1 MAKASHFVNNP
12 VILITGGTGFAG
24 SHLVE
29 LLKEKKEHNIH
40 VTSHSGRDQFVSTLI
55 DEQNIH
61 KVDLTDKKET
71 EDLIKAIQPDQ
82 IYHLASISSVGDSF
96 ENAQSVLNNNINLQL
111 NLLNAVKDFAPQ
123 ARVLAITSA
132 DQYEMSTKPLSEDS
146 PIAPINPYGVSK
158 ATQDMLAGIYANL
171 KLDIIRARP
180 FNHIG
185 ERQQSNF
192 AVPAFASQIAKVEK
206 NKQSSLQVGNLNAIR
221 DFTDVKDMVRA
232 YLLLMQKGES
242 GQVYN
247 IGSGHGLK
255 VSDILENLVRLAK
268 VKVTVKLDPA
278 RMRPAD
284 NPFIVADN
292 TKIAALGWSPKIP
305 IDKTLERTLNYFRNS
320 IGN

>member
-1 MAKASHFVNNP
+1 MAKGTHFVNNP

-29 LLKEKKEHNIH
+29 LLKEKKEQNIH
-40 VTSHSGRDQFVSTLI
+40 VTSHSGRDKFVSTLI
-55 DEQNIH
+55 DPQNIH
-61 KVDLTDKKET
+61 KVNLTDRQET
-71 EDLIKAIQPDQ
+71 ENLIKAIQPDE

-111 NLLNAVKDFAPQ
+111 NILNAVKDFAPE

-132 DQYEMSTKPLSEDS
+132 DQYAMSTKPLSEDS
-146 PIAPINPYGVSK
+146 PISPINPYGVSK
-158 ATQDMLAGIYANL
+158 ATQDMLSGVYSNL
-171 KLDIIRARP
+171 NLDIVRARP

-185 ERQQSNF
+185 ERQKTNF
-192 AVPAFASQIAKVEK
+192 AVPAFASQIAMIEK
-206 NKQSSLQVGNLNAIR
+206 DKQSELKVGNLSAVR

-232 YLLLMQKGES
+232 YYLLMKKGEIS
-242 GQVYN
+242 QAYN
-247 IGSGHGLK
+247 IGSGHGIK
-255 VSDILENLVRLAK
+255 VSDVLENLVRLAK
-268 VKVTVKLDPA
+268 VKVTVKSDPD

-284 NPFIVADN
+284 NPYIVADN
-292 TKIAALGWSPKIP
+292 TKISALGWNPEIP